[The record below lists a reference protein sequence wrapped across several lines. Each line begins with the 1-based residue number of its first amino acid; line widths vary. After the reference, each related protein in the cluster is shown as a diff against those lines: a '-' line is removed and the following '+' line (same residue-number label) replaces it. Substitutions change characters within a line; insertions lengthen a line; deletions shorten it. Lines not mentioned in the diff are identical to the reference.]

1 MHIHR
6 TSATLIDNIFVN
18 DPGKLHASGNIFF
31 LILMIISHS
40 SVLQRQQKINFN
52 KLKIC
57 DYSRFSAD
65 RFNNELSEVDWNRII
80 ANKLNCVNKLFHRF
94 TTSIVKLF
102 TNTSP

>member
-65 RFNNELSEVDWNRII
+65 RFNNELSEDDWN
-80 ANKLNCVNKLFHRF
+80 
-94 TTSIVKLF
+94 
-102 TNTSP
+102 